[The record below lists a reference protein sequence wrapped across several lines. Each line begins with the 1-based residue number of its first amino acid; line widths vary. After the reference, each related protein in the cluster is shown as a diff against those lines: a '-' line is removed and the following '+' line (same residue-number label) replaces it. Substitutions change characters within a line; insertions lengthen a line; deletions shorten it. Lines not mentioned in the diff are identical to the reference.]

1 MDHSKKDTK
10 TELLNVP
17 RPRPRITT
25 EDFASPPDWRV
36 KKMDGKFES
45 KAGVNIMHIV
55 GQELTHYFG
64 VSGTFL
70 AHFVAYRD
78 FFSTFC
84 HVLGLFLAHF
94 VTFRDLFSTFWCI
107 LGYF

>member
-45 KAGVNIMHIV
+45 KSKDILARTPLSIKDSCSKVIV
-55 GQELTHYFG
+55 LY
-64 VSGTFL
+64 
-70 AHFVAYRD
+70 
-78 FFSTFC
+78 
-84 HVLGLFLAHF
+84 
-94 VTFRDLFSTFWCI
+94 CI
-107 LGYF
+107 LSAYHS